1 MQLSPPL
8 KKKTMLGNPTSVLSY
23 SLPLLQV
30 LKQPTY
36 SLEWESYVQA
46 LATWLGVELPWDI
59 RQWM

>member
-1 MQLSPPL
+1 
-8 KKKTMLGNPTSVLSY
+8 MLGNPTSVLSY